1 MKGVFS
7 IVLPKNKR
15 KEDTPMSVKELTKIT
30 VTDLWREF
38 NGTGDFWDLQE
49 EAVKDFRRR
58 FIEGALE
65 AEREMLLGCKRY
77 ERKEGRKEYRNGYW
91 RRWITLKDGRL
102 EIRMPRIRGMSY
114 ESGIIPRY
122 KQRVEEVD
130 AALLKIFLYGA
141 STRLAGEAL
150 RPIVGE
156 GVSAQTISHI
166 AESLDIEVG
175 RYHNRRLEDR
185 YLYLFLDGIVLKKK
199 SGFGAKKRVVLVAY
213 GIRVD
218 GKRELIDFMVTNA
231 ESEKRWWRFL
241 NDLYRRGLIGEALG
255 LVITDGNQGLENAVD
270 LVWSFVKR
278 QRCWAHKLRNV
289 ANYLKKKH
297 VDSCIKEAGTIY
309 NAKNKREAERAYG
322 KWQKKW
328 APIAPKAVRCVEK
341 DLEELLNFYSCPK
354 AISVKV
360 RTTNVIERAFREVR
374 RRTRPMSC
382 FNHDES
388 IERIVYAILSH
399 LNEQWGKQP
408 LKEFTQ
414 KN

>member
-1 MKGVFS
+1 
-7 IVLPKNKR
+7 
-15 KEDTPMSVKELTKIT
+15 MSVKELTKIT
-30 VTDLWREF
+30 VTDLWKEC
-38 NGTGDFWDLQE
+38 NGIGDIWDVHE

-65 AEREMLLGCKRY
+65 AEREMLVGCKSY
-77 ERKEGRKEYRNGYW
+77 ERKVDRRDYRNGYW

-102 EIRMPRIRGMSY
+102 EIRMPRIRGMGY

-122 KQRVEEVD
+122 KQRVKEVD

-141 STRLAGEAL
+141 STRLTGEAL
-150 RPIVGE
+150 RPILGE
-156 GVSAQTISHI
+156 GVSAQTISNI
-166 AESLDIEVG
+166 ARSLDEEVVG
-175 RYHNRRLEDR
+175 YHNRSLEDR

-218 GKRELIDFMVTNA
+218 GKRELIDFTVTNA

-241 NDLYRRGLIGEALG
+241 NDLYRRGLTGESLG
-255 LVITDGNQGLENAVD
+255 LVTTDGNPGLENAVD

-297 VDSCIKEAGTIY
+297 SDRCIKEAGAIY
-309 NAKNKREAERAYG
+309 NASDKREAEQAYG
-322 KWQKKW
+322 KWAKHW
-328 APIAPKAVRCVEK
+328 APIAPKAVRCMEK
-341 DLEELLNFYSCPK
+341 DIEELLHFYHCPK
-354 AISVKV
+354 AIWVKV

-382 FNHDES
+382 FNHDQS
-388 IERIVYAILSH
+388 IERIVYAVLSR
-399 LNEQWGKQP
+399 LNEQWGISP
-408 LKEFTQ
+408 LKEFTH
-414 KN
+414 ND

>member
-1 MKGVFS
+1 
-7 IVLPKNKR
+7 
-15 KEDTPMSVKELTKIT
+15 MSVKELTNLK
-30 VTDLWREF
+30 VTDLWKEF
-38 NGTGDFWDLQE
+38 NGIGDFWDLQE
-49 EAVKDFRRR
+49 EAVKEFRKR

-65 AEREMLLGCKRY
+65 AERTMLIGCKAN
-77 ERKEGRKEYRNGYW
+77 ERKAERKDYRNGYW

-102 EIRMPRIRGMSY
+102 EIRMPRIRGMRY
-114 ESGIIPRY
+114 ESAIVPRY
-122 KQRVEEVD
+122 KQRVREVD
-130 AALLKIFLYGA
+130 AALMKIFLYGA
-141 STRLAGEAL
+141 STRLTGEAL
-150 RPIVGE
+150 RPLLGQ
-156 GVSAQTISHI
+156 GVSAQTVSNI
-166 AESLDIEVG
+166 AGSLDADVR
-175 RYHNRRLEDR
+175 RYHNRGIEDR

-241 NDLYRRGLIGEALG
+241 NNLYRRGLIGEALG
-255 LVITDGNQGLENAVD
+255 LIVTDGNPGLENAVD

-289 ANYLKKKH
+289 ANYLKRKYL
-297 VDSCIKEAGTIY
+297 DRCIKEARAIY
-309 NAKNKREAERAYG
+309 DGKNKKEAEQAYG
-322 KWQKKW
+322 RWENKWR
-328 APIAPKAVRCVEK
+328 PIAPEAVRCIEK

-354 AISVKV
+354 EIWIKV

-382 FNHDES
+382 FNHDQS
-388 IERIVYAILSH
+388 IERIVYAVLSR
-399 LNEQWGKQP
+399 LNEQWGKKP

-414 KN
+414 KA